1 MAAVQM
7 EKERA
12 LLSEQEEKVGL
23 TAYLA
28 LIFAILF
35 FSGIFG
41 ELSKVGDGQW
51 AWLGAFDFTVLGG
64 KFGRL
69 GSLVEGGGTL
79 AANFRGQGGAGSRDA
94 FLYAVTLAPQV
105 IFALGVVKIVEDLGA
120 LKAAQ
125 KLITPILRLVMGV
138 PGNCAVALVT
148 SLQSTDAGASMV
160 KSLGDNGQINEREK
174 LIMTAFQYTGAGT
187 IVNYFSIG
195 AAVMPLLEIPIY
207 IPLCTI
213 FICKLISGNL
223 MRIIA
228 GKLVK

>member
-1 MAAVQM
+1 MTAEQM

-12 LLSEQEEKVGL
+12 SLPGQEEKVGI

-41 ELSKVGDGQW
+41 ELSKAGGCQW
-51 AWLGAFDFTVLGG
+51 AWLGAFDFTTLGG

-69 GSLVEGGGTL
+69 GSLVEGGGFL

-125 KLITPILRLVMGV
+125 KLITPVLRLVMGV
-138 PGNCAVALVT
+138 PGSCAVALVT

-174 LIMTAFQYTGAGT
+174 LIMTAFQYTAAGT

-207 IPLCTI
+207 IPLCAI
-213 FICKLISGNL
+213 FICKLISGNV
-223 MRIIA
+223 MRLIA

>member
-1 MAAVQM
+1 MNNEQT
-7 EKERA
+7 EKTTRGQYPA
-12 LLSEQEEKVGL
+12 EEKISF
-23 TAYLA
+23 TAYFS
-28 LIFAILF
+28 LIFAIFF

-41 ELSKVGDGQW
+41 ELSKIGDGQW
-51 AWLGAFDFTVLGG
+51 LWLSAFDFTTLGG

-69 GSLVEGGGTL
+69 GTLAAGSGTL
-79 AANFRGQGGAGSRDA
+79 ASSFRGLGGAGPRDA

-105 IFALGVVKIVEDLGA
+105 IFALGAVKIIEDLGA

-125 KLITPILRLVMGV
+125 KLITPLLRLIMGV

-160 KSLGDNGQINEREK
+160 KSLSDEEMINEREK

-195 AAVMPLLEIPIY
+195 AAVMPLLEVPIF
-207 IPLCTI
+207 IPLGTI
-213 FICKLISGNL
+213 FICKFVSANL
-223 MRIIA
+223 MRIIVK
-228 GKLVK
+228 KLVK

>member
-1 MAAVQM
+1 MAAEQM
-7 EKERA
+7 GKNLEQTPM
-12 LLSEQEEKVGL
+12 QEEKIGF
-23 TAYLA
+23 TAYFS
-28 LIFAILF
+28 LIFAMFF

-51 AWLGAFDFTVLGG
+51 AWLGAFDFTILSGT
-64 KFGRL
+64 FGRL
-69 GSLVEGGGTL
+69 GVLADGGGKL
-79 AANFRGQGGAGSRDA
+79 AVNFRGLSGVGPRDA
-94 FLYAVTLAPQV
+94 FLYSVTLAPAV
-105 IFALGVVKIVEDLGA
+105 IFALGVVKIIEDLGA

-125 KLITPILRLVMGV
+125 KLITPILRFIMGV

-148 SLQSTDAGASMV
+148 SLQSTDAGASMI
-160 KSLGDNGQINEREK
+160 KNLSDSEQIDEREK

-207 IPLCTI
+207 VPLCTI
-213 FICKLISGNL
+213 FVCKFVSGNL
-223 MRIIA
+223 MRLVA

>member
-1 MAAVQM
+1 M
-7 EKERA
+7 EENRA
-12 LLSEQEEKVGL
+12 LLSEQEEKVGI
-23 TAYLA
+23 TAYFA

-41 ELSKVGDGQW
+41 ELSKIDGGQW
-51 AWLGAFDFTVLGG
+51 AWLGAFDFTTLGG

-69 GSLVEGGGTL
+69 GLLAEGGGTL

-138 PGNCAVALVT
+138 PGSCAVALVT

-160 KSLGDNGQINEREK
+160 KSLGDSGQIDEREK

-213 FICKLISGNL
+213 FICKFISGNL
-223 MRIIA
+223 MRVIA